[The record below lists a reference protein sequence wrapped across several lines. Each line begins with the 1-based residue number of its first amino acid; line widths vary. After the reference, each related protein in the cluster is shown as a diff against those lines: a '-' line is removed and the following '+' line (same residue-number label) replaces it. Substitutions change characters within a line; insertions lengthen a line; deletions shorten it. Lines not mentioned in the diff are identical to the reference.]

1 MTLTTANLKQHIGFS
16 GIRWL
21 QYQDELDA
29 FIALMQRE
37 GVRSYLET
45 GAHHGDTMHAVGCAL
60 PEGSRIVGVD
70 LPGATAGRY
79 KDSWKSMQRAV
90 HDLRSRGRDAH
101 ALIGDSHDPKVV
113 KAAAAL
119 GPFDAV
125 FIDGDHTA
133 AGVRADWRDYGSLAR
148 IVGFH
153 DISRA
158 VETKKCGV
166 QSFYRELCQTH
177 RHAEFA
183 YHDGWR
189 GIGVVW
195 RE

>member
-1 MTLTTANLKQHIGFS
+1 MKRVGFS

-21 QYQDELDA
+21 QYEDELSA
-29 FIALMQRE
+29 FIDLLKRE

-79 KDSWKSMQRAV
+79 KDSWKAMQRAV
-90 HDLRSRGRDAH
+90 DDLRSRGRDAH
-101 ALIGDSHDPKVV
+101 ALVGNSHDRRTV
-113 KAAAAL
+113 KAASAL

-125 FIDGDHTA
+125 FIDGDHTPS
-133 AGVRADWRDYGSLAR
+133 GVRADWKDYGSLAR

-153 DISRA
+153 DIARA
-158 VETKKCGV
+158 VEIKKCGV
-166 QSFYRELCQTH
+166 QSFYRDLCQTH
-177 RHAEFA
+177 RHTEFA
-183 YHDGWR
+183 FHGAHR